1 LLIQFTP
8 FLFLKEINMSGAF
21 RTANATVAAH
31 GAASVTPS
39 DSAEI
44 PITRSL
50 FIGTG
55 GNINAVMADGQ
66 TVLFKGLFGG
76 TVLPVQ
82 VIKVL
87 STNTTAADIV
97 ALY

>member
-1 LLIQFTP
+1 
-8 FLFLKEINMSGAF
+8 MSTGAF

-39 DSAEI
+39 DSAEM

-50 FIGTG
+50 FIGTN
-55 GNINAVMADGQ
+55 GNIKVTMADGQ
-66 TVLFKGLFGG
+66 EITFINLTAGTIFPIQVVKVWATDTTV
-76 TVLPVQ
+76 
-82 VIKVL
+82 
-87 STNTTAADIV
+87 TTII

>member
-1 LLIQFTP
+1 
-8 FLFLKEINMSGAF
+8 MSTGAF

-50 FIGTG
+50 FIGTN
-55 GNINAVMADGQ
+55 GNIKVTMADGQ
-66 TVLFKGLFGG
+66 EITFINLTAGTIFPIQVVMVWSTGTTVT
-76 TVLPVQ
+76 TV
-82 VIKVL
+82 I
-87 STNTTAADIV
+87 

>member
-1 LLIQFTP
+1 
-8 FLFLKEINMSGAF
+8 MSAF

-39 DSAEI
+39 DSAEM

-50 FIGTG
+50 YIGTG
-55 GNINAVMADGQ
+55 GDLTVTMADGQ
-66 TVLFKGLFGG
+66 NVTFTNTNGGLI
-76 TVLPVQ
+76 LPIQ
-82 VIKVL
+82 VIKVY
-87 STNTTAADIV
+87 STGTTATGIV

>member
-1 LLIQFTP
+1 
-8 FLFLKEINMSGAF
+8 MSTGAF

-39 DSAEI
+39 DSAEM

-50 FIGTG
+50 FIGTN
-55 GNINAVMADGQ
+55 GNIKVTMADGQ
-66 TVLFKGLFGG
+66 EITFSNLTAGTIFPIQVVKVWATDTTV
-76 TVLPVQ
+76 
-82 VIKVL
+82 
-87 STNTTAADIV
+87 TTII

>member
-1 LLIQFTP
+1 
-8 FLFLKEINMSGAF
+8 MSTGAF

-50 FIGTG
+50 FIGTN
-55 GNINAVMADGQ
+55 GNIKVTMADGQ
-66 TVLFKGLFGG
+66 EITFINLTAGTIFPIQVVKVWSTGTTVT
-76 TVLPVQ
+76 TV
-82 VIKVL
+82 I
-87 STNTTAADIV
+87 

>member
-1 LLIQFTP
+1 
-8 FLFLKEINMSGAF
+8 MSTGAF

-50 FIGTG
+50 FIGTN
-55 GNINAVMADGQ
+55 GNIKVTMADGQ
-66 TVLFKGLFGG
+66 EITFINLTAGTIFPIQVVKVWSTETTVT
-76 TVLPVQ
+76 TV
-82 VIKVL
+82 I
-87 STNTTAADIV
+87 

>member
-1 LLIQFTP
+1 
-8 FLFLKEINMSGAF
+8 MSGAF

-50 FIGTG
+50 YIGTSG
-55 GNINAVMADGQ
+55 DLKVTMADGQ
-66 TVLFKGLFGG
+66 AVTFKNVPDGSI
-76 TVLPVQ
+76 LPIQAQIVW
-82 VIKVL
+82 
-87 STNTTAADIV
+87 TTGTTASNIL

>member
-1 LLIQFTP
+1 
-8 FLFLKEINMSGAF
+8 MSGAF

-50 FIGTG
+50 FIGTN
-55 GNINAVMADGQ
+55 GNIKVTMADGQ
-66 TVLFKGLFGG
+66 EITFINLTAGTIFPIQVVKVWSTGTTVT
-76 TVLPVQ
+76 TV
-82 VIKVL
+82 I
-87 STNTTAADIV
+87 

>member
-1 LLIQFTP
+1 
-8 FLFLKEINMSGAF
+8 MSAF

-44 PITRSL
+44 AITRSL
-50 FIGTG
+50 YIGTG
-55 GNINAVMADGQ
+55 GNLKVTMADGQ
-66 TVLFKGLFGG
+66 DITFTAVSEGIF
-76 TVLPVQ
+76 PIQ
-82 VIKVL
+82 VIKVF
-87 STNTTAADIV
+87 STNTTASNII

>member
-1 LLIQFTP
+1 
-8 FLFLKEINMSGAF
+8 MSTGAF

-50 FIGTG
+50 FIGTN
-55 GNINAVMADGQ
+55 GNIKVTMADGQ
-66 TVLFKGLFGG
+66 EITFINLTAGTIFPIQVVKVWSTETTV
-76 TVLPVQ
+76 T
-82 VIKVL
+82 
-87 STNTTAADIV
+87 SIV

>member
-1 LLIQFTP
+1 LEYS
-8 FLFLKEINMSGAF
+8 LFFKEIYMSGAF

-39 DSAEI
+39 DSVEI

-50 FIGTG
+50 YIGTS
-55 GNINAVMADGQ
+55 GNLKVTMADGQ
-66 TVLFKGLFGG
+66 EITFLNLVAG
-76 TVLPVQ
+76 TIFPVQ
-82 VIKVL
+82 VIKVW
-87 STNTTAADIV
+87 STSTTVTSIV